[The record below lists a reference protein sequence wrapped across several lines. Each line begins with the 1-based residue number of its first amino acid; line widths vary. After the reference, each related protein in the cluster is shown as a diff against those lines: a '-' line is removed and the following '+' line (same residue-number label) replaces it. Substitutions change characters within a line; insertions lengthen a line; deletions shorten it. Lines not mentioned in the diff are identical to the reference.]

1 MSILIDGSVTMDMTL
16 ELEALHEYGYI
27 TLEELLDV
35 EEMERE

>member
-1 MSILIDGSVTMDMTL
+1 MEMLAELIV
-16 ELEALHEYGYI
+16 LHEYGYI